1 MRSLA
6 GFHPAAAPGH
16 RALRPPAP
24 AHRELL
30 PPALK
35 QRVRRCRSWIF
46 ARIAGDRRE
55 AARRAGEDPGR
66 RMGGDGMR
74 FTGTTVII
82 TGAAGGLG
90 SAMAAAFAAE
100 GGRVAVV
107 DLPGSQGARIA
118 DQINQAGAA
127 GSTPGAAGSTAGAAG
142 STPGGAA
149 GAAGSAFF
157 VPCDLA

>member
-6 GFHPAAAPGH
+6 GFHPAAH
-16 RALRPPAP
+16 TRPPGSAAIGAGP
-24 AHRELL
+24 SGASAIRAQAAR
-30 PPALK
+30 PPTPVLDLCAD
-35 QRVRRCRSWIF
+35 S
-46 ARIAGDRRE
+46 GDRRE

-127 GSTPGAAGSTAGAAG
+127 GST
-142 STPGGAA
+142 A

-157 VPCDLA
+157 VPCDLADL